1 MTNEEI
7 LREIAA
13 LPPEGQRL
21 VESFVAFMRQ
31 RYAHSQPVLEPA
43 NSGLESESF
52 IGMWRD
58 RDDMQDSSAWVRGVR
73 QSETGTDR

>member
-7 LREIAA
+7 LREIAL

-21 VESFVAFMRQ
+21 VEGFVAFLRQ
-31 RYAHSQPVLEPA
+31 RYAPSQPVAQPPD
-43 NSGLESESF
+43 SGLEGESF

-58 RDDMQDSSAWVRGVR
+58 RDDMRDSSAWVRHIR
-73 QSETGTDR
+73 RSEWGN

>member
-7 LREIAA
+7 LREIDS

-21 VESFVAFMRQ
+21 VESFLAFLRQ
-31 RYAHSQPVLEPA
+31 RYARPVAPLDDVPLQDEQ
-43 NSGLESESF
+43 F

-58 RDDMQDSSAWVRGVR
+58 RNDLTDSTAWVRGLR
-73 QSETGTDR
+73 ESEWGQ

>member
-7 LREIAA
+7 LREIVS

-21 VESFVAFMRQ
+21 VESFVAFLRQ
-31 RYAHSQPVLEPA
+31 RYSMPVAQPPI
-43 NSGLESESF
+43 SGLESESF

-58 RDDMQDSSAWVRGVR
+58 RDDMRDSSAWVRGVR
-73 QSETGTDR
+73 QSEWGN

>member
-7 LREIAA
+7 LREIAL

-21 VESFVAFMRQ
+21 VEGFVAFLRQ
-31 RYAHSQPVLEPA
+31 RYAPSQPVTQPPD
-43 NSGLESESF
+43 SGLEGESF

-58 RDDMQDSSAWVRGVR
+58 RDDMRDSSAWVRDIR
-73 QSETGTDR
+73 RSEWGN

>member
-13 LPPEGQRL
+13 LPPEGRGL
-21 VESFVAFMRQ
+21 VENFLAFMRQ
-31 RYAHSQPVLEPA
+31 RYARQ
-43 NSGLESESF
+43 NSPTPSTPLPGENF

-58 RDDMQDSSAWVRGVR
+58 RDEMSDSTTWVRNLR
-73 QSETGTDR
+73 ASEWGQ